1 MSSSSP
7 VDIENMPQTVQQVTN
22 DIYGNTHVR
31 QTRVPYVFIPTLR
44 AKREII
50 SYLRELQAVIKTDDH
65 QFAYLPKPKSN
76 SEFDQFLV
84 EVHNNVVHK
93 LNSIPTEERKIKY
106 IDTYVDGMQN
116 PLFGAKG
123 IMKGRTK
130 GRTNK
135 RKKRTNKSVVA
146 NK

>member
-7 VDIENMPQTVQQVTN
+7 VDIEKMPHTVQQVTN

-31 QTRVPYVFIPTLR
+31 QTRVPHVFIPSLR

-50 SYLRELQAVIKTDDH
+50 SYLRDLQAVIKTDDH

-76 SEFDQFLV
+76 NEFDQFLV
-84 EVHNNVVHK
+84 EVHNNVVNK

-123 IMKGRTK
+123 M
-130 GRTNK
+130 TNK
-135 RKKRTNKSVVA
+135 RKKRTRGSKRR
-146 NK
+146 K